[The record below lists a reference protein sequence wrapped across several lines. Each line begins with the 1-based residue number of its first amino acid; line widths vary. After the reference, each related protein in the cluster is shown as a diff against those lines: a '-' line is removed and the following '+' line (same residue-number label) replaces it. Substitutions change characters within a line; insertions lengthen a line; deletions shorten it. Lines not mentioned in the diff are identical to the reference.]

1 MSVFTHVELSELS
14 LWLQNNGFS
23 ETIGELIELKGI
35 AAGITNTNYFVTT
48 QLNGHKNRFVL
59 TIFEKNALDE
69 LPYFVDLMTHLAA
82 HQVLCPTPIIN
93 KNGQALAELQGKPAL
108 LVSCLKGSDIE
119 NPTEKQCGEVGRVL
133 AEMHLASQSF
143 DKISKN
149 QRGRDWRIAT
159 AEKVI
164 DQLSQ
169 EDQNLLT
176 QELAFQARLDL
187 TGLPRGVIHGDL
199 FRDNVLFDGEALG
212 GFIDFYYACD
222 DILAYDVAIAV
233 NDWCMLDSGQFDE
246 PRLNAFML
254 AYTAVRPF
262 NDIEQH
268 AWRGLLRIA
277 ALRFWLSRLYDWH
290 YPQAGELTHAKDPEY
305 FKKILTTYINVHQ
318 N

>member
-1 MSVFTHVELSELS
+1 MSVFTHLEFSELN
-14 LWLQNNGFS
+14 LWLKDLHFS
-23 ETIGELIELKGI
+23 ETIGNLVELKGI

-48 QLNGHKNRFVL
+48 ELNGQNNRFVM
-59 TIFEKNALDE
+59 TIFEKNAFEE
-69 LPYFVDLMTHLAA
+69 LPYFVELMTHLTA
-82 HQVLCPTPIIN
+82 HKVLCPAPITN
-93 KNGQALAELQGKPAL
+93 TNGVALAEIQGKPAL

-119 NPTEKQCGEVGRVL
+119 QPTAEHCAQVGRVL

-143 DKISKN
+143 KQVSKN
-149 QRGRDWRIAT
+149 QRGLDWRIAT
-159 AEKVI
+159 AKQVI
-164 DQLSQ
+164 DKLSA
-169 EDQNLLT
+169 EDQQLLT

-187 TGLPRGVIHGDL
+187 TNLPRGVIHGDL
-199 FRDNVLFDGEALG
+199 FRDNVLFDGNQLG

-233 NDWCMLDSGQFDE
+233 NDWCMTDAGKFDE
-246 PRLNAFML
+246 PRLNAFMV

-290 YPQAGELTHAKDPEY
+290 YPQAGELTHAKDPEH
-305 FKKILTTYINVHQ
+305 FKKMLTNYISAN
-318 N
+318 